1 MKRRYNEDVRT
12 SNGIRKIVNNSDSI
26 RGFFRDQMFGA
37 IPAIH
42 KKNKRPN
49 SKAIFCY
56 IARNSATNVD
66 GSFIFKM
73 LNELLAQKVIVNHPT
88 LC

>member
-26 RGFFRDQMFGA
+26 RGFFRDQMFEA
-37 IPAIH
+37 IPAIY
-42 KKNKRPN
+42 KKNKWPN

-66 GSFIFKM
+66 GSFIFEM
-73 LNELLAQKVIVNHPT
+73 LN
-88 LC
+88 